1 MKKTPSLDIRTLRRA
16 VEALGVTL
24 RRQGSQWIL
33 DGREIEPLGHSI
45 QTERDALEFVLDRNT
60 TERDCQDSGSN
71 SGQNLKDLVIFAYSL
86 HLTNGKSVR

>member
-45 QTERDALEFVLDRNT
+45 QTERDALEFVLDRNRDR
-60 TERDCQDSGSN
+60 ERLSG
-71 SGQNLKDLVIFAYSL
+71 
-86 HLTNGKSVR
+86 